1 MAHAA
6 LPDGRLVPVEVDLS
20 PLASPMNA
28 DLAVP
33 ATPPNKSLIESH
45 ARLRKRLE
53 SVVASICAL
62 EDGGPLARH
71 FLGDLDDMVS
81 DLAAAKRVG
90 Q

>member
-45 ARLRKRLE
+45 ARLVKRLE
-53 SVVASICAL
+53 SVVALTCAL
-62 EDGGPLARH
+62 EDQGPLSRS
-71 FLGDLDDMVS
+71 LIDSLDDMVS
-81 DLAAAKRVG
+81 DLAAAKAVLR
-90 Q
+90 